1 MKDGR
6 REEAGEEEKLKRGDT
21 AAGGFHV
28 SLGRKRNETDLIS
41 RGKTTPLTLHRADG
55 EMFVVFF
62 VLKILEENDQTRQAA
77 TVINPETGALHVL
90 ESYKHYLRS
99 DNVK

>member
-21 AAGGFHV
+21 GAGGFHV

-41 RGKTTPLTLHRADG
+41 LGKATPLTLHQSRRRD
-55 EMFVVFF
+55 VCVFF
-62 VLKILEENDQTRQAA
+62 VFLYLKFWKKMIK
-77 TVINPETGALHVL
+77 HV
-90 ESYKHYLRS
+90 KH
-99 DNVK
+99 

>member
-21 AAGGFHV
+21 GAGGFHV

-41 RGKTTPLTLHRADG
+41 SGKATPLTLHQSRRRDVCG
-55 EMFVVFF
+55 DFF
-62 VLKILEENDQTRQAA
+62 VFCT
-77 TVINPETGALHVL
+77 
-90 ESYKHYLRS
+90 
-99 DNVK
+99 